1 MFYAETET
9 LEKNVNLY
17 RFIFETMSQLML
29 DISLLSLILLRVY
42 KMLYFSFAIHCKSAM
57 GESAVFILFMLQM
70 KKLNQSLIDGRSQT
84 LL

>member
-17 RFIFETMSQLML
+17 PFIFETMSQLMR

-42 KMLYFSFAIHCKSAM
+42 KRLYFSFAIRCTSAM